1 MPKNITVFT
10 TNQCAYC
17 VMIKRY
23 LDSKNL
29 KYDVVNMEDEPE
41 QQARAFELS
50 GSLRAPI
57 TIVTKQDDSRE
68 VVVGYNLSNLAP
80 ALV

>member
-17 VMIKRY
+17 AMVKKY
-23 LDSKNL
+23 LDAK
-29 KYDVVNMEDEPE
+29 KVAYQIRNMEEEPE
-41 QQARAFELS
+41 AQKVAFELS

-57 TIVTKQDDSRE
+57 TVVTKADDSRE
-68 VVVGYNLSNLAP
+68 VVVGYNLTQLAP
-80 ALV
+80 AIA